1 MSIKE
6 ILEQTETLI
15 RENIVQYRE
24 QFKKEIL
31 SFSDLLKR
39 EYEAIKVNAYSMMEG
54 LVDRFEKNL
63 KDKEKESREQILKD
77 LKIYVEEAKS
87 TFKESISSLTIKL
100 SGLETKLQNLENK
113 VYKESREISD
123 RLDILKSSKFEG
135 LEQQIKLY
143 IENNKKEIAK
153 LLVYSFFRKKK

>member
-87 TFKESISSLTIKL
+87 TFKESISSLTIKQN
-100 SGLETKLQNLENK
+100 GLETKLQNLENK